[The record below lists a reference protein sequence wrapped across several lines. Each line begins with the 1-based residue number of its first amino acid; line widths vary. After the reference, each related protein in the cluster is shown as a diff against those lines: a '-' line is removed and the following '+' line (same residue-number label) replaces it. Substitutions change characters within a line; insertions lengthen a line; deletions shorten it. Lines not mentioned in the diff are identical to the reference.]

1 MKTNERMTSSALDAL
16 LQTSFEANREHIKI
30 NAQAF
35 ALKNMPRPQGNRV
48 GAYFEE
54 DHQRYQHLVDEV
66 NKEVRIKATCQQVA
80 DHSRMTEA
88 QQRDLN
94 NKHSAAKEKQIATDA
109 KFKKTPHPK
118 GRIRQILAWAAVTI
132 ISLMEGIL
140 TIPIYER
147 WAYSFIESVIMGLLF
162 AGVLAIFAHVFLK
175 IVFLGKT
182 LWQRRLIAFSLV
194 LLLTVLFTYMADVRA
209 DYLTSVVNAN
219 SADALNQRFSAW
231 PFVCISLLLFIT
243 SVAINHFVMPTKK
256 EKDDLKDYQRVCRA
270 KKDIDAEIAQ
280 IEADKAK
287 VTGENNA
294 LKASSASIL
303 EYGSMLEESIIT
315 HARAGYGLW
324 KKHNLM
330 HRPDNTR
337 PDCFDQDY
345 PFVFNT
351 NFHAIKQ
358 MNHEIDN

>member
-1 MKTNERMTSSALDAL
+1 MKTNERMSSHALATL
-16 LQTSFEANREHIKI
+16 LQAAFEINREHIKI
-30 NAQAF
+30 NAQSFAF
-35 ALKNMPRPQGNRV
+35 KNMPRTYGDRV

-54 DHQRYQHLVDEV
+54 DHHRYQHLMDEV
-66 NKEVRIKATCQQVA
+66 NKELQIKTTCQQVA

-88 QQRDLN
+88 RQRDLN

-109 KFKKTPHPK
+109 KFKKTSHPK
-118 GRIRQILAWAAVTI
+118 GRIRQMLACAAVI
-132 ISLMEGIL
+132 ITSLTEGIL
-140 TIPIYER
+140 TTPIYER
-147 WAYSFIESVIMGLLF
+147 WAYSSIESVFMGLLF
-162 AGVLAIFAHVFLK
+162 AGVLAIFAHAFLK

-194 LLLTVLFTYMADVRA
+194 LLLAVLFKYMADVRA
-209 DYLTSVVNAN
+209 DYLTGVVNAS
-219 SADALNQRFSAW
+219 SADALNQHFSAW

-256 EKDDLKDYQRVCRA
+256 EKDDLKDYQRICQA

-303 EYGSMLEESIIT
+303 EYGSMLEASIIT
-315 HARAGYGLW
+315 HARSGYGLW

-330 HRPDNTR
+330 HRPDNIR

-345 PFVFNT
+345 PFAFNT
-351 NFHAIKQ
+351 NFHAITQ